1 MNKKALRKLNKIRK
15 ILQPKR
21 LKIAEQILIVLF
33 IAVLIPMIISGF
45 VINNINQQAMRTQLR
60 NSAVLIANMVSD
72 EVDVFLTTATNQ
84 LEHLKTTLNYLP
96 TKEAKVAYLN
106 NMKSNFQYY
115 SDLAFVDNERE
126 VQKIKADN
134 ITKDSNGWAKTVIGT
149 ILRCMSK
156 LMIKSTL

>member
-84 LEHLKTTLNYLP
+84 L
-96 TKEAKVAYLN
+96 
-106 NMKSNFQYY
+106 
-115 SDLAFVDNERE
+115 
-126 VQKIKADN
+126 
-134 ITKDSNGWAKTVIGT
+134 
-149 ILRCMSK
+149 
-156 LMIKSTL
+156 